1 MYKNFTLVIPTYN
14 SSKYM
19 EELLSSA
26 LKFLYLNEIIIV
38 DDNSNQDE
46 YDLLN
51 KIVSLNKFNSLN
63 IKLYR
68 NEDSLGGFKNKL
80 AGVKLSTNELIYQID
95 SDNVISRKTI
105 KFLNNKNNLN
115 LIRNGEIY
123 IPSKINLFRQFKYL
137 ENILFFRK
145 NDVLFTKKNTSLKL
159 YQVKNE
165 LDSENSFFKDRT
177 LKSILNIGNPIF
189 LKSDY
194 INYTKETSK
203 ENVDTLAACSIAL
216 SYCYLANGGKII
228 FNRNLS
234 HFHRLR
240 KDSAWNV
247 GGENSKSSDLYFL
260 NKIVESKVNKST
272 SKQKIYFI
280 TYGTKNFRVAK
291 KHVMDLANESGIFEN
306 VFGMNH
312 RSLSNEFRNKYKR
325 ILAQPRGAG
334 YWIWKHE
341 IIRNI
346 INTVGKND
354 IVVYSDAGSS
364 FNYYAKDRFHE
375 YIDSLNSTEFGN
387 FLIECESKHK
397 EVQWTSSKL
406 LKYFNIDKN
415 SDIAQSTQL
424 EATHM
429 IFKNNNHTKNYLNEY
444 VKLLEDDSGLI
455 TDKYNDL
462 NRNIEFK
469 DNRHDQS
476 IFSLLTKT
484 LGGVTLPNE
493 THFLDRKNEQF
504 EYPFL
509 AVRKHGHG
517 IKDSLK
523 FFSNFQNIRTR
534 PIYFS

>member
-19 EELLSSA
+19 EELLNSA

-145 NDVLFTKKNTSLKL
+145 NDVLFTKKNISLKL

-228 FNRNLS
+228 FNKNLS

-291 KHVMDLANESGIFEN
+291 KHVMNLANESGIFEN
-306 VFGMNH
+306 VFGMSH
-312 RSLSNEFRNKYKR
+312 RSLSNEFKNKHNK

-341 IIRNI
+341 IIKNI
-346 INTVGKND
+346 INNVGKND

-375 YIDSLNSTEFGN
+375 YIDSLNSTEYGN

-406 LKYFNIDKN
+406 LEYFNIDKN
-415 SDIAQSTQL
+415 SDIAQTTQL

-462 NRNIEFK
+462 NRNREFK

-493 THFLDRKNEQF
+493 THFLDNKNEQF

-523 FFSNFQNIRTR
+523 FFFNFQNIRTR